1 MTGPGFAFEVRPQ
14 LLAGY
19 AETLHARAGDLAAVG
34 AAVAAVRVEREWFGR
49 LPAAG
54 LLAERYAAHRDAE
67 LAEVGALAAWLA
79 EAGAG
84 LTDSAGRYSA
94 ADRVVAGVADAVAAG
109 LGVGI
114 EIPGTAAI
122 SGDAADRG
130 AAAESGGGAESSDG
144 ALG

>member
-19 AETLHARAGDLAAVG
+19 GETLRARAADLAAVG

-67 LAEVGALAAWLA
+67 LAEAGALAAWLA

-84 LTDSAGRYSA
+84 LTDSAGRYS
-94 ADRVVAGVADAVAAG
+94 G

-122 SGDAADRG
+122 SGDEAGAGATADT
-130 AAAESGGGAESSDG
+130 GGEPSDG